1 VVDAYTLGIPYKRM
15 LTVCFCCE
23 CCCLVQRG
31 LRKGPASLLEVVQP
45 LPGVKVVVGE
55 DCTSCGECVSSCPVG
70 AIAMNHHGAE
80 ISQVCKGCGICM
92 EACPSE
98 VIQIETKD
106 QSGFLNEFIKR
117 VDGYTDLY

>member
-45 LPGVKVVVGE
+45 LPGVKVVVGD
-55 DCTSCGECVSSCPVG
+55 DCTSCGACVEACPVG

-92 EACPSE
+92 EVCPSE
-98 VIQIETKD
+98 VIEIELQKGT
-106 QSGFLNEFIKR
+106 SILAGYFEFLNR
-117 VDGYTDLY
+117 YTDIR